1 MRCARTYRA
10 RYDVVTPC
18 GVSIIAIIQQRSTMN
33 VRLVVLS
40 AALAATALGTVA
52 SAQQQFP
59 ANPAYNNQLR
69 GGRGSD
75 RNLRTEIRRLEQVID
90 MLQRD
95 QRDYGGHRV
104 QAIQDLQ
111 QARQQLEDAL
121 EYDNTHGH
129 R

>member
-1 MRCARTYRA
+1 
-10 RYDVVTPC
+10 
-18 GVSIIAIIQQRSTMN
+18 MN
-33 VRLVVLS
+33 VRTVVI
-40 AALAATALGTVA
+40 AAAVAATTLGTVA
-52 SAQQQFP
+52 SAQQFPVNP

-75 RNLRTEIRRLEQVID
+75 RNLRLEIHRLEQVID

-95 QRDYGGHRV
+95 RHDYNGHRV

-129 R
+129 